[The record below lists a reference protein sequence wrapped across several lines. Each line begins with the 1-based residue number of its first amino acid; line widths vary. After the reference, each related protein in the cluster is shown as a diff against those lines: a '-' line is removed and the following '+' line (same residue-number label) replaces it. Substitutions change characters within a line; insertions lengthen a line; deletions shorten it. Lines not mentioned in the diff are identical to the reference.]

1 VRSDLAMT
9 GEVTLRG
16 RVLPIGGLKEKSVA
30 ALRNKITRL
39 IIPQGNAREIAEM
52 PDEIRNGVTFHP
64 VTTVDEVLA
73 LALRR
78 EPAVREVG
86 DAAMAT
92 HH

>member
-1 VRSDLAMT
+1 
-9 GEVTLRG
+9 
-16 RVLPIGGLKEKSVA
+16 
-30 ALRNKITRL
+30 
-39 IIPQGNAREIAEM
+39 
-52 PDEIRNGVTFHP
+52 
-64 VTTVDEVLA
+64 VDEVLA